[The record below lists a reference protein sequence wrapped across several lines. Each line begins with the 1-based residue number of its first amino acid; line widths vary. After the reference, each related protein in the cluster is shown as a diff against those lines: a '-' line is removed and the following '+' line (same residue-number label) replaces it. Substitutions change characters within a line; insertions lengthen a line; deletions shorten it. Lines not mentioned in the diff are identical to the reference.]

1 MQLPIPPPPDS
12 DNHNPL
18 SFSVS
23 FFNSVYLFL
32 AVLSFHCCTGFLQ
45 LQQVGATL
53 VVMHRH
59 LISVTSLVEH
69 RPWGLQASVAAA
81 HRLCSCGLWAVEHRL
96 SSCGART

>member
-32 AVLSFHCCTGFLQ
+32 AALSFHCCTGFLQ
-45 LQQVGATL
+45 LQQVGAILGCYAWVSHGGGFSCRQALAVAHGFQKLQHAGL
-53 VVMHRH
+53 VV
-59 LISVTSLVEH
+59 
-69 RPWGLQASVAAA
+69 PA
-81 HRLCSCGLWAVEHRL
+81 HEL
-96 SSCGART
+96 

>member
-32 AVLSFHCCTGFLQ
+32 AALSVHCCTGFLQ
-45 LQQVGATL
+45 LQHMGATL
-53 VVMHRH
+53 R
-59 LISVTSLVEH
+59 
-69 RPWGLQASVAAA
+69 GDAQASYF
-81 HRLCSCGLWAVEHRL
+81 SDF
-96 SSCGART
+96 SCGAQALGLAGFSSCSTQAL